1 MRNHNKHI
9 FRNIAALLHAVELP
23 SPKHPLIA
31 VLDYSTHKAKIGN
44 PGDHILLN
52 FYKISFKTNFRGQV
66 MYGHHHYDFDDG
78 GMAFIAPNQLLI
90 TSTNEEVQEGF
101 TLYVHPDFFIGYPL
115 ARKILQYGFFHY
127 DVSEALYLSVK
138 EKDMIA
144 GIFNA
149 LSSELNNNIDAFSQ
163 DILISQ
169 IEQLLNYCNRFY
181 TRQFITRSVANH
193 SLLTKME
200 KILSDYVQEATI
212 QEESLP
218 TVKSLAEQL
227 QVSPHYLS
235 DMLRSLTG
243 LNTQQHIHLKV
254 IEKAKNLLI
263 TSEMS
268 VAEIAYTLG
277 FEHPQSFSKLFR
289 RKVDCSPVQFRERFF
304 GS

>member
-23 SPKHPLIA
+23 GPKHPLIA

-78 GMAFIAPNQLLI
+78 GMAFIAPNQLLV

-115 ARKILQYGFFHY
+115 AGKILQYGFFHY

-149 LSSELNNNIDAFSQ
+149 ISSELNNSIDAFSQ

-169 IEQLLNYCNRFY
+169 IEQLINYCNRFY

-193 SLLTKME
+193 SLIAKME

-212 QEESLP
+212 LEESLP
-218 TVKSLAEQL
+218 TVKSIAEQL

-289 RKVDCSPVQFRERFF
+289 RKVDCSPVQFRERFL
-304 GS
+304 GL